1 MAILSVN
8 NYSFVYPESNDYALK
23 NIDVTINKGEFVVL
37 CGESGSGKTTLLKLL
52 KHDIAPHGKHS
63 GSILYGNKDIEDYTH
78 FKRSQRIGYVFQKP
92 EAQVVM
98 GTVMD
103 ELVFGMENIGMD
115 QATMKKRM
123 AEVVQFLGINHL
135 LHQNINILSGGQV
148 QLVNLASILML
159 YPDVLLL
166 DEPTSQLDPI
176 ASQQFIQTLRR
187 LNKEQGMTIIIS
199 EHNLEELVSLSD
211 RMLLLEE
218 GKVKYNNTP
227 QQVIKAMKKE
237 SFTPT
242 YLPLVTQLYLEKAPI
257 GETGKAPLNVKET
270 KDWLSKCNII
280 EETGKDKVKNATR
293 TLLTLDKVD
302 FKYNRKSPLILN
314 RISAEFNTGE
324 MHAVLGGNGSGKTTL
339 LKLIA
344 NINQPQSGKILLD
357 NKAYKNI
364 GMDTISYLP
373 QNPQLFFIEDRII
386 DEYKRIASNYQ
397 IEDKRIENILNAFDL
412 KALAQRHPYD
422 LSGGQLQKAAI
433 AGALL
438 TRPKVLLLDE
448 PTKGLDPEA
457 KDQLGQLLND
467 LKENGQ
473 TIILVTH
480 DLEFAAKWADRCSLL
495 FNGELASTESV
506 SDFFANNYY
515 YTTVMSRVS
524 RDIVEQPLITL
535 DEAVSRWTV
544 QK

>member
-8 NYSFVYPESNDYALK
+8 NYSFEYPESHDYALK
-23 NIDVTINKGEFVVL
+23 NIDVTINKGEFIVL
-37 CGESGSGKTTLLKLL
+37 CGESGSGKTTLLKMI

-63 GSILYGNKDIEDYTH
+63 GNILYANKDIEDYTH
-78 FKRSQRIGYVFQKP
+78 FQRSQRIGYVFQKP

-115 QATMKKRM
+115 QPTMKKRM

-135 LHQNINILSGGQV
+135 LQQAINTLSGGQV

-176 ASQQFIQTLRR
+176 ASQQFIQTLKR
-187 LNKEQGMTIIIS
+187 LNKEQGMTIIVS
-199 EHNLEELVSLSD
+199 EHNLEELISLAD

-218 GKVKYNNTP
+218 GKVKYNNIP
-227 QQVIKAMKKE
+227 QQVIKAMKKD
-237 SFTPT
+237 SFSPA

-257 GETGKAPLNVKET
+257 GETRKAPLNVKET
-270 KDWLSKCNII
+270 KDWLSECNII
-280 EETGKDKVKNATR
+280 EETGKDKVKNTTQ

-302 FKYNRKSPLILN
+302 FQYNRKSRLILN
-314 RISAEFNTGE
+314 RLSAEFNTGE
-324 MHAVLGGNGSGKTTL
+324 MHAILGGNGSGKTTL

-344 NINQPQSGKILLD
+344 NINRPQSGKILLE
-357 NKAYKNI
+357 NKSYKDI

-373 QNPQLFFIEDRII
+373 QDPQLFFIEDRII
-386 DEYKRIASNYQ
+386 DEYKRIANNYQ
-397 IEDKRIENILNAFDL
+397 IEEKRIEASLNAFDL
-412 KALAQRHPYD
+412 GALAERHPYD

-438 TRPKVLLLDE
+438 TQPKVLLLDE

-457 KDQLGQLLND
+457 KDRLGRLLKD
-467 LKENGQ
+467 LNENGQ
-473 TIILVTH
+473 TIILVSH

-495 FNGELASTESV
+495 FNGELIATESV
-506 SDFFANNYY
+506 SDFFTNNYY

-535 DEAVSRWTV
+535 DEAVSRWTF

>member
-8 NYSFVYPESNDYALK
+8 NYSFEYPESHDYALK
-23 NIDVTINKGEFVVL
+23 NIDVTINKGEFIVL
-37 CGESGSGKTTLLKLL
+37 CGESGSGKTTLLKMI

-63 GSILYGNKDIEDYTH
+63 GNILYDNKDIEDYTH
-78 FKRSQRIGYVFQKP
+78 FQRSQRIGYVFQKP

-115 QATMKKRM
+115 QPTMKKRM

-135 LHQNINILSGGQV
+135 LQQAINTLSGGQV

-176 ASQQFIQTLRR
+176 ASQQFIQTLKR
-187 LNKEQGMTIIIS
+187 LNKEQGMTIIVS
-199 EHNLEELVSLSD
+199 EHNLEELISLAD

-218 GKVKYNNTP
+218 GKVKYNNIP
-227 QQVIKAMKKE
+227 QQVIKAMKKD
-237 SFTPT
+237 SFSPA
-242 YLPLVTQLYLEKAPI
+242 YLPLVTQLYLKKAPI
-257 GETGKAPLNVKET
+257 GETRKAPLNVKET
-270 KDWLSKCNII
+270 KDWLSECNII
-280 EETGKDKVKNATR
+280 EETGKDKVKNTTQ

-302 FKYNRKSPLILN
+302 FQYNRKSRLILN
-314 RISAEFNTGE
+314 RLSAEFNTGE
-324 MHAVLGGNGSGKTTL
+324 MHAILGGNGSGKTTL

-344 NINQPQSGKILLD
+344 NINRPQSGKILLE
-357 NKAYKNI
+357 NKSYKDI

-373 QNPQLFFIEDRII
+373 QDPQLFFIEDRII
-386 DEYKRIASNYQ
+386 DEYKRIANNYQ
-397 IEDKRIENILNAFDL
+397 IEEKRIEASLNAFDL
-412 KALAQRHPYD
+412 GALAERHPYD

-438 TRPKVLLLDE
+438 TQPKVLLLDE

-457 KDQLGQLLND
+457 KDRLGRLLKD
-467 LKENGQ
+467 LNENGQ
-473 TIILVTH
+473 TIILVSH

-495 FNGELASTESV
+495 FNGELIATESV
-506 SDFFANNYY
+506 SDFFTNNYY

-535 DEAVSRWTV
+535 DEAVSRWTF